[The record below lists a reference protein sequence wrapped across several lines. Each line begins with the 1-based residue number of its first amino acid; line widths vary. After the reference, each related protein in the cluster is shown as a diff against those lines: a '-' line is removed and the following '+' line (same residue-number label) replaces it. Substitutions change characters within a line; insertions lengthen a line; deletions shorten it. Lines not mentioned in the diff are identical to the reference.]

1 MLFEFN
7 EIMAT
12 PKKDNT
18 LYSLDEGF
26 LKGNLFKNLYDPYKN
41 YEIKKII
48 PRTEEELLEYNIYK
62 LCFAIND
69 LNLYLDINPNDKE
82 MYELFKKY
90 VEQYKKYLH
99 EYEMKHH
106 VIELTDDTLGKYTWV
121 NNPWPWEVHNV

>member
-7 EIMAT
+7 EIMST

-106 VIELTDDTLGKYTWV
+106 VIELTDDTLGKYTWI

>member
-7 EIMAT
+7 EIMST

-18 LYSLDEGF
+18 LSSLDEGF

-106 VIELTDDTLGKYTWV
+106 VIELTDDTLGKYTWIDS
-121 NNPWPWEVHNV
+121 PWPWEVHNV